1 MKARRWAR
9 QLVDRQDGQT
19 LFEYA
24 ITVFFIVIACMAL
37 LSALGVNMTVIFNN
51 SGTAI

>member
-1 MKARRWAR
+1 MKAHSWAR

-24 ITVFFIVIACMAL
+24 ITIFFIVIASIAL
-37 LSALGVNMTVIFNN
+37 LSALGVNITGLFNN
-51 SGTAI
+51 AGTAI